1 MRGSIGRFIFH
12 GQNLTMK
19 AILKW
24 KGLKQ
29 NQEQHEDPRSKLDTH
44 SPPSCSSA
52 SSLSSR
58 KSQSREVSPCQD
70 DKPRVSVQDLG
81 STSDELR
88 EIIPP
93 TVINE
98 ANEIDEEMGSNSSS
112 GELETHL
119 GDEHDQALEEDQ
131 LVDVEGEIGSQ
142 PTDLSQN
149 HQNRDQS
156 DEEIEDSRS
165 QSCDWCRNK
174 LNSNQFTMRSEVD
187 QKVRSFCTER
197 CFSQY
202 RRAAFKKSKVCD
214 WCRKS
219 PLAAESGGM
228 RTISMVEKNNQ
239 LNFCDE
245 QCLGQ
250 YKMNM
255 FCQEARAQLALLP
268 EALKKIMSGQSNAV
282 ATKSAELWLAHQ
294 HAQITEQLRNED
306 KNKNE
311 ALALNLN
318 LKSEAATTKQSNSS
332 ETSKTQKRSASPSFE
347 LNTDR
352 IHPRKKPMVKV
363 KSEHFLKQKSGSID
377 GRPISSSNGLRDHR
391 QSRRRMHSPVLAPRT
406 KSPTGVATR
415 IRKPATNHTTSLKAQ
430 SQQSSPTV
438 GSVPPPPPLMAHP
451 PRPGLDIRSNMFPM
465 GALGSVLPPPP
476 LASGPQLQNGPRPPL
491 PAQMSSLLPPPTLM
505 LPLPC
510 IIPFPIPIPI
520 PIPIPFPSQAGC
532 WGPSSI
538 SPNSPTRVAKTARS
552 DQHEVKVKCEVKE
565 EEPDPRPTSAP
576 INRSLPETS
585 EPMDTTT
592 ELRRAR
598 RRALLMDIPSTNKS
612 VQKH

>member
-1 MRGSIGRFIFH
+1 
-12 GQNLTMK
+12 MK

-29 NQEQHEDPRSKLDTH
+29 NQEQHEDPRSPIETETPI
-44 SPPSCSSA
+44 SPPTCSSA

-58 KSQSREVSPCQD
+58 KSQSREASPNQD
-70 DKPRVSVQDLG
+70 DKSRVSVQDLG
-81 STSDELR
+81 STPKQLN
-88 EIIPP
+88 EIP
-93 TVINE
+93 TNNINDTQ
-98 ANEIDEEMGSNSSS
+98 EIDEEMGSNSSS

-119 GDEHDQALEEDQ
+119 GDEPNRTLEEDQ

-149 HQNRDQS
+149 RQNRDQS
-156 DEEIEDSRS
+156 DEEPEESRS

-202 RRAAFKKSKVCD
+202 RRAAFKKSKICD

-219 PLAAESGGM
+219 PLAADSGGM
-228 RTISMVEKNNQ
+228 RTISMMEKNNQ

-268 EALKKIMSGQSNAV
+268 DALKKIMSGQSNAV

-294 HAQITEQLRNED
+294 HAQISEQLRKED

-318 LKSEAATTKQSNSS
+318 LKGEGQTKQPTAS
-332 ETSKTQKRSASPSFE
+332 ENGKTQKRSASPSYE
-347 LNTDR
+347 TYTDR

-363 KSEHFLKQKSGSID
+363 KPEHFLKRKSSPTD
-377 GRPISSSNGLRDHR
+377 RRPASSSNELRDHR
-391 QSRRRMHSPVLAPRT
+391 QSRRRIHSPVQAPRT

-415 IRKPATNHTTSLKAQ
+415 IRKPINNHASLKVPPHQ
-430 SQQSSPTV
+430 PSPSV

-451 PRPGLDIRSNMFPM
+451 PRPALDLRSNVFPL
-465 GALGSVLPPPP
+465 GALSNVLPPPP
-476 LASGPQLQNGPRPPL
+476 LATAPQMQNGQRPPL
-491 PAQMSSLLPPPTLM
+491 APQMSSLLPPPTLM

-520 PIPIPFPSQAGC
+520 PIPIPFPSQSGF
-532 WGPSSI
+532 WGASALSPDSS
-538 SPNSPTRVAKTARS
+538 TRVTKTTRS
-552 DQHEVKVKCEVKE
+552 GQHEVKVKCEVKE
-565 EEPDPRPTSAP
+565 EEPDSRPTSAP
-576 INRSLPETS
+576 INRSPPETS

-612 VQKH
+612 LQKH